1 MNRLLKKLQG
11 NNKMKKFKE
20 YLAETGAV
28 GVQNQASVDIDGY
41 DTFDISNPSVLKR
54 VNAFVGSIG
63 DREYLIPESAV
74 HQLRNFLMRIGI
86 QFPKVELPENGNV
99 TVPLSQWGGRFGK
112 DLDTNYDEFVND
124 DGITNRIAGGLS
136 LKIES
141 ETVQNGSCKVY
152 AKIV

>member
-1 MNRLLKKLQG
+1 
-11 NNKMKKFKE
+11 MKKFKE

-74 HQLRNFLMRIGI
+74 HQLRNFLMRIGL
-86 QFPKVELPENGNV
+86 QFPKVDLPENGAV
-99 TVPLSQWGGRFGK
+99 TAPLSQWGGRFGK
-112 DLDTNYDEFVND
+112 DLDTPFDEFVND
-124 DGITNRIAGGLS
+124 DGITDRLPGGLS
-136 LKIES
+136 LEIKTEA
-141 ETVQNGSCKVY
+141 VANGSWKVY
-152 AKIV
+152 ATIK